1 MKKLV
6 FFVLLAALSINSAF
20 AGKYADALSGCLA
33 KSTTPKDR
41 TDLARWVFSVLS
53 VHPELADLSAVTQA
67 KREQINQNTGKLVTR
82 VIADSCTK
90 EFKETSIN
98 EGPDGVNA
106 ALQSLAALSL
116 QELMSNPK
124 VEGELTGVAAHLD
137 LLKLSGVFQ

>member
-1 MKKLV
+1 MKKLLFV
-6 FFVLLAALSINSAF
+6 FVAALSINTAF
-20 AGKYADALSGCLA
+20 AGQYSDALGTCLA
-33 KSTTPKDR
+33 KSTTAKDR
-41 TDLARWVFSVLS
+41 TELARWVFSVLS

-90 EFKETSIN
+90 EFKEASIN

-106 ALQSLAALSL
+106 ALQSLAKLSL

-124 VEGELTGVAAHLD
+124 VEGELTGVVAHLD
-137 LLKLSGVFQ
+137 LLKLGGVFQ